1 MEDMGELVDFQ
12 VNFYTNIAIIILIC
26 RNCLLLNG
34 HTNHNISIYV
44 PDNDQAN
51 LSNRVPDRTK
61 LFDDVNSNRTYAVFI
76 SYCEIYNKYIYD
88 LLDDTRDPITGGP
101 K

>member
-1 MEDMGELVDFQ
+1 MQLLTSFFLFLDS
-12 VNFYTNIAIIILIC
+12 LIVKWAYKPKY
-26 RNCLLLNG
+26 
-34 HTNHNISIYV
+34 IYFF

>member
-1 MEDMGELVDFQ
+1 MQLLTSFFLDS
-12 VNFYTNIAIIILIC
+12 LIVKWAYKPKY
-26 RNCLLLNG
+26 
-34 HTNHNISIYV
+34 IYFF

-51 LSNRVPDRTK
+51 LSNRRPDSTK
-61 LFDDVNSNRTYAVFI
+61 LLDDVNSNRTYAVFI